1 MSGVL
6 PFTKED
12 LYFNKLPPTIIHLDT
27 REVRIVNVRTY
38 ILLSLCIGLCS

>member
-27 REVRIVNVRTY
+27 REVRIIIIMVN
-38 ILLSLCIGLCS
+38 LLLNL